1 MKTNHLLSIIL
12 TGLFIFSSCETDV
25 TPPDDVDNT
34 TDPLAV
40 INLLHDGAAWETV
53 YDSMMLVPS
62 LVGRENSSTA
72 GISDFTVDT
81 KNRLNI
87 VFWHAWQSQQSVLYT
102 SFRKSINLTTMKPAD
117 LGLTSAAMFLYSKP
131 IDKNP
136 PYFEYGVS
144 YYTLMLEAYKPYTNF
159 YVDGFQHYKNGMK
172 NYLMKVQAA
181 NEESG
186 VNDFREYQSG
196 DFDMAFRN
204 PTVNL
209 GNRGIFTF
217 GANMENES
225 SNYVGTIHQHYLYM
239 ESAATHGGLT
249 EPRTDGTGVA
259 IEFRAD
265 ELEATTLETGFGT
278 HPNTN
283 IKWMINRTSVAK
295 LPLTNPLELPIKTHR
310 HYSVDGNI
318 LAFYIYEEKKDKYS
332 TFVYNFS
339 TKQLTKILDNVSI
352 AYGNKEASDV
362 DLDEAGNLYYTG
374 YAKNGSDKTGTSVYK
389 ISAGGASSLVGS
401 DGFLKYGTPVK
412 LKYLHGKVYL
422 GVVGTRPETGYRQI
436 TVLRQK

>member
-12 TGLFIFSSCETDV
+12 TGLFVFSSCETDV

-72 GISDFTVDT
+72 GISDFTVDS
-81 KNRLNI
+81 KNRLNL
-87 VFWHAWQSQQSVLYT
+87 VFWYYWQSQQGGVYT
-102 SFRKSINLTTMKPAD
+102 TFRKSIDLETKKPAD
-117 LGLTSAAMFLYSKP
+117 LGLTKYAMILYNNP
-131 IDKNP
+131 ISKNP
-136 PYFEYGVS
+136 EYYSGGE
-144 YYTLMLEAYKPYTNF
+144 YYSLKMEAFKPYTN
-159 YVDGFQHYKNGMK
+159 YYINGFQYYKNGQK
-172 NYLMKVQAA
+172 RYLMKVQAA
-181 NEESG
+181 NNEYVKS
-186 VNDFREYQSG
+186 NFSDFQAG

-209 GNRGIFTF
+209 SPRGFFTF
-217 GANMENES
+217 GANMADES
-225 SNYVGTIHQHYLYM
+225 SNMIATIHTHYYYQ
-239 ESAATHGGLT
+239 EANATHGGLT
-249 EPRTDGTGVA
+249 EPRINGKSVA
-259 IEFRAD
+259 IEFR
-265 ELEATTLETGFGT
+265 ENVLEATELEQGFGMQ
-278 HPNTN
+278 PNTEVE
-283 IKWMINRTSVAK
+283 WMINRTSVAK

-310 HYSVDGNI
+310 HYTVDGNI

-352 AYGNKEASDV
+352 AYGNKDASDV
-362 DLDEAGNLYYTG
+362 DMDEAGNLYYTG